1 MPLAFRPER
10 ITPRARD
17 PDFRDR
23 DELAVGPNLFGCD
36 SRHALSDQRGNHTGL
51 GPWALS
57 HACATP
63 SRPTVASMTRALRC
77 SALRGIIGSRMRLRM
92 DGAGGFLR
100 RFCIRAN
107 GRQRRRFPPQKR
119 PSIATAFKL

>member
-36 SRHALSDQRGNHTGL
+36 SRHALSDQRGNHTGV

-63 SRPTVASMTRALRC
+63 SWPEVASMARARRA
-77 SALRGIIGSRMRLRM
+77 SALRGQWSPSPGERILWEGVLTTV
-92 DGAGGFLR
+92 LH
-100 RFCIRAN
+100 
-107 GRQRRRFPPQKR
+107 RQR
-119 PSIATAFKL
+119 T